1 MESLERIHS
10 INHELLTAPH
20 EDLSTS
26 TPEIIRHVRV
36 FRQEIVVAALHRL
49 WHELELDGEPLLLDS
64 LSRASIAIEHHPLLL
79 DKLVASGKRRK
90 RMPFGQLESWRSIEA
105 PPEASAI
112 AANRSGVP
120 LLQPDLLRH
129 AKAGQ
134 RGAQPGIPYGWI
146 CYTFASGW
154 SALSVRFCADSNSE
168 DGIVIAVIS
177 AIPSGRQD
185 EWLAFLELM
194 DELRKNIASRARRG
208 SVEIIGGDD
217 KLVDV
222 IKRTSFDDVVLAP
235 ETLAQVTA
243 QRQIFSAEMLKR
255 YAALRVPRLRK
266 VLLIGPPG
274 TGKTTLLKAE
284 GARHVKQGGLVL
296 YVCAPQKGRN
306 TSSWQHLS
314 YALHN
319 AAEGKIPTL
328 VLVEDFEM
336 FVSDAHEMQLVLNV
350 LDGVATPDNPAGTL
364 LLATSNDPESIDPR
378 IRDRPGRVDMLI
390 EIGLVEDEVLALRFL
405 KRFLGTAYREDEHT
419 QIAPQLLGQPG
430 SHFREVCIAAAI
442 HSLEEK
448 RTEVLYADL
457 LWAHETILN
466 GRALASQVERFDPP
480 TARKRGGFF
489 GKNRA

>member
-10 INHELLTAPH
+10 INHEMRTAPH
-20 EDLSTS
+20 ERLHANAA
-26 TPEIIRHVRV
+26 EIIQHVHV
-36 FRQEIVVAALHRL
+36 FRQEIVVAALYRL
-49 WHELELDGEPLLLDS
+49 WHELELDGEALLVDS
-64 LSRASIAIEHHPLLL
+64 LSRGRIANEHHPLML
-79 DKLVASGKRRK
+79 DKLVAGGKRRK
-90 RMPFGQLESWRSIEA
+90 HSPLGQLVNWRFIEP
-105 PPEASAI
+105 PPEAATI
-112 AANRSGVP
+112 AANRTGVP
-120 LLQPDLLRH
+120 LLQRDLLHH

-134 RGAQPGIPYGWI
+134 RDTVPGIPNGWI

-154 SALSVRFCADSNSE
+154 SAMSVRFCDDRDTE
-168 DGIVIAVIS
+168 EGVVEVIA

-185 EWLAFLELM
+185 EWLAFLELI
-194 DELRKNIASRARRG
+194 DELHKNIARQARRG

-235 ETLAQVTA
+235 EMLAQITA
-243 QRQIFSAEMLKR
+243 QRQIFSAEILKR

-284 GARHVKQGGLVL
+284 GARHVKQGGLVI

-378 IRDRPGRVDMLI
+378 IRDRPGRVDILI
-390 EIGLVEDEVLALRFL
+390 EIGLVEDEALAQRFL
-405 KRFLGTAYREDEHT
+405 KRFLGAAYREDEHAL
-419 QIAPQLLGQPG
+419 IAPQLLGQPG

-442 HSLEEK
+442 HALEEK
-448 RTEVLYADL
+448 RDDVLYADL
-457 LWAHETILN
+457 LWAHETLLH
-466 GRALASQVERFDPP
+466 GRVLAAQTERFMPVP
-480 TARKRGGFF
+480 ARKRGGFF
-489 GKNRA
+489 GKNRP